1 VEGPQL
7 SDTTE
12 PNLIAVVRKA
22 LGRDQPISTV
32 PIPPAIDE
40 SIARLVD
47 TGADLRPLFLQNAA
61 EAKFHIDLVNHE
73 NLPEKLAAFLKS
85 QNCQLVGMSISP
97 LLEKLD
103 LKESLKCR
111 DIDLKTWDELTLD
124 VAYELDCGITDVWAA
139 VAETASLAI
148 LPDTKHGRAL
158 SLFPPIHIAIVEPK
172 NLVADLLDLTRKMS
186 AIQPP
191 PQITLITGPS
201 KTADIEGSLV
211 TGVHGPGFVQIF
223 FLE

>member
-1 VEGPQL
+1 
-7 SDTTE
+7 
-12 PNLIAVVRKA
+12 
-22 LGRDQPISTV
+22 
-32 PIPPAIDE
+32 
-40 SIARLVD
+40 
-47 TGADLRPLFLQNAA
+47 
-61 EAKFHIDLVNHE
+61 
-73 NLPEKLAAFLKS
+73 
-85 QNCQLVGMSISP
+85 MSISP

-103 LKESLKCR
+103 LKESLKFR